1 MTKNND
7 EYHQIEFNIAKDD
20 LAETEKIL
28 ESYQPLSIS
37 MQGFGEEK
45 IYEPLPG
52 EMPIWEKIRV
62 KAMYQNIKNLS
73 DLENEIINKTN
84 IKILN
89 NKVIKAIGK
98 KDWQE
103 EWIQSSKP
111 MRFGEKLWIYPDHL
125 IDDLEGKVCVNLNP
139 GLAFGTGSHPTTR
152 LCLEWL
158 EKSNLDQK
166 SLLDYGCGSGIL
178 GISAIKLGAKSVTA
192 IDLDPQAVI
201 ASKSNAEKN
210 HVHQEIEITDNNK
223 TIEKNFNII
232 VANIL
237 AKPLIELAPYFYKKL
252 NKEGAICLSGILEGQ
267 INIIKDAYLKYFNL
281 SEIKIKDGWV
291 MMSGIKL

>member
-20 LAETEKIL
+20 LTETEKIL

-37 MQGFGEEK
+37 IQGFGEEK

-84 IKILN
+84 IKIFN
-89 NKVIKAIGK
+89 NKVIKAIGE

-103 EWIQSSKP
+103 EWVQSSKP

-125 IDDLEGKVCVNLNP
+125 IDNLEGKVCVNLNP

-166 SLLDYGCGSGIL
+166 SVLDYGCGSGIL

-201 ASKSNAEKN
+201 ASKNNAEKN
-210 HVHQEIEITDNNK
+210 HVQQEIKITDNNK
-223 TIEKNFNII
+223 KIEKNFNII

-252 NKEGAICLSGILEGQ
+252 NQDGVICLSGILEGQ

>member
-1 MTKNND
+1 MTKNYD
-7 EYHQIEFNIAKDD
+7 GYHQIEFNIAKDD

-84 IKILN
+84 IKTLN
-89 NKVIKAIGK
+89 NKIIKAIGK

-103 EWIQSSKP
+103 EWVQSSKP
-111 MRFGEKLWIYPDHL
+111 MRYGEKLWIYPDHL
-125 IDDLEGKVCVNLNP
+125 IDNLEGKVCVNLNP

-166 SLLDYGCGSGIL
+166 SVLDYGCGSGIL

-201 ASKSNAEKN
+201 ASKNNAEKN
-210 HVHQEIEITDNNK
+210 HVQQEIEITDNNK

>member
-62 KAMYQNIKNLS
+62 KAMYQNMKNLS

-84 IKILN
+84 IKILD

-111 MRFGEKLWIYPDHL
+111 MRFGKKLWIYPDHL
-125 IDDLEGKVCVNLNP
+125 IDNLEGKVCVNLNP

-166 SLLDYGCGSGIL
+166 SVLDYGCGSGIL

-201 ASKSNAEKN
+201 ASKNNAEKN
-210 HVHQEIEITDNNK
+210 HVQQEIEITDNNK

-252 NKEGAICLSGILEGQ
+252 NKEGAICVSGILEGQ

>member
-89 NKVIKAIGK
+89 NKVIKAIGE

-103 EWIQSSKP
+103 EWMQSSKP

-166 SLLDYGCGSGIL
+166 SVLDYGCGSGIL

-201 ASKSNAEKN
+201 ASKNNAEKN
-210 HVHQEIEITDNNK
+210 HVQQEIEITDNNK

-267 INIIKDAYLKYFNL
+267 INIIKDAYLRYFNL

>member
-37 MQGFGEEK
+37 IQGFGEEK

-84 IKILN
+84 IKTLN

-103 EWIQSSKP
+103 EWVQSSKP

-125 IDDLEGKVCVNLNP
+125 IDNLEGKVCVNLNP

-166 SLLDYGCGSGIL
+166 SVLDYGCGSGIL

-201 ASKSNAEKN
+201 ASKNNAEKN
-210 HVHQEIEITDNNK
+210 HVQQQIEITDNNK

>member
-62 KAMYQNIKNLS
+62 KAMYQNMKNLS

-89 NKVIKAIGK
+89 NKLIKAIGE

-103 EWIQSSKP
+103 EWVQSSKP
-111 MRFGEKLWIYPDHL
+111 MRFGKKLWIYPDHL
-125 IDDLEGKVCVNLNP
+125 IDNLEGKVCVNLNP

-166 SLLDYGCGSGIL
+166 SVLDYGCGSGIL
-178 GISAIKLGAKSVTA
+178 GISAIKLGAKCVTA

-201 ASKSNAEKN
+201 ASKNNAEKN
-210 HVHQEIEITDNNK
+210 HVQQEIEITDNNK

>member
-7 EYHQIEFNIAKDD
+7 GYHQIEFNIAKDD

-28 ESYQPLSIS
+28 ESYQPISIS
-37 MQGFGEEK
+37 IQGFGEEK

-89 NKVIKAIGK
+89 NKVIKAIGE

-103 EWIQSSKP
+103 EWVQSSKP

-125 IDDLEGKVCVNLNP
+125 IDNLEGKVCVNLNP

-166 SLLDYGCGSGIL
+166 SVLDYGCGSGIL

-201 ASKSNAEKN
+201 ASKNNAEKN
-210 HVHQEIEITDNNK
+210 HVQQEIEITDNNK

-267 INIIKDAYLKYFNL
+267 INIIKDAYLRYFNL

>member
-1 MTKNND
+1 
-7 EYHQIEFNIAKDD
+7 
-20 LAETEKIL
+20 
-28 ESYQPLSIS
+28 
-37 MQGFGEEK
+37 
-45 IYEPLPG
+45 
-52 EMPIWEKIRV
+52 
-62 KAMYQNIKNLS
+62 
-73 DLENEIINKTN
+73 
-84 IKILN
+84 
-89 NKVIKAIGK
+89 
-98 KDWQE
+98 
-103 EWIQSSKP
+103 

-125 IDDLEGKVCVNLNP
+125 IDNLEGKVCVNLNP

-166 SLLDYGCGSGIL
+166 SVLDYGCGSGIL

-201 ASKSNAEKN
+201 ASKNNAEKN
-210 HVHQEIEITDNNK
+210 HVQQEIKITDNNK
-223 TIEKNFNII
+223 KIEKNFNII

-252 NKEGAICLSGILEGQ
+252 NQDGVICLSGILEGQ

>member
-89 NKVIKAIGK
+89 NKVIKAIGE

-103 EWIQSSKP
+103 EWVQSSKP

-166 SLLDYGCGSGIL
+166 SVLDYGCGSGIL

-201 ASKSNAEKN
+201 ASKNNAEKN
-210 HVHQEIEITDNNK
+210 HVQQEIEITDNNK

>member
-7 EYHQIEFNIAKDD
+7 GYHQIEFNIAKDD

-89 NKVIKAIGK
+89 NKVIKAIGG

-103 EWIQSSKP
+103 EWVQSSKP

-125 IDDLEGKVCVNLNP
+125 IDNLEGKVCVNLNP

-166 SLLDYGCGSGIL
+166 SVLDYGCGSGIL

-201 ASKSNAEKN
+201 ASKNNAEKN
-210 HVHQEIEITDNNK
+210 HVQQEIEITDNNK
-223 TIEKNFNII
+223 KIEKNFNII

-267 INIIKDAYLKYFNL
+267 INIIKDAYLRYFNL

>member
-84 IKILN
+84 IKTLN
-89 NKVIKAIGK
+89 NKVIRVIGE

-103 EWIQSSKP
+103 EWVQSSKP

-125 IDDLEGKVCVNLNP
+125 IDNLEGKICVNLNP

-166 SLLDYGCGSGIL
+166 SVLDYGCGSGIL

-201 ASKSNAEKN
+201 ASKNNAEKN
-210 HVHQEIEITDNNK
+210 HVQQEIEITDNNK

>member
-89 NKVIKAIGK
+89 NKVIKAIGE

-111 MRFGEKLWIYPDHL
+111 MRFGKKLWIYPDHL

-166 SLLDYGCGSGIL
+166 SVLDYGCGSGIL

-201 ASKSNAEKN
+201 ASKNNAEKN
-210 HVHQEIEITDNNK
+210 HVQQEIEITDNNK

-267 INIIKDAYLKYFNL
+267 INIIKDAYLRYFNL

>member
-37 MQGFGEEK
+37 IQGFGEEK

-103 EWIQSSKP
+103 EWMQSSKP

-125 IDDLEGKVCVNLNP
+125 IDNLDGKVCVNLNP

-166 SLLDYGCGSGIL
+166 SVLDYGCGSGIL

-201 ASKSNAEKN
+201 ASKNNAEKN
-210 HVHQEIEITDNNK
+210 HVQQEIEITDNNK

-267 INIIKDAYLKYFNL
+267 INIIKDAYLRYFNL

>member
-7 EYHQIEFNIAKDD
+7 GYHQIEFNIAKDD

-89 NKVIKAIGK
+89 NKVIREIGE

-103 EWIQSSKP
+103 EWVQSSKP

-125 IDDLEGKVCVNLNP
+125 IDNLEGKVCVNLNP

-166 SLLDYGCGSGIL
+166 SVLDYGCGSGIL

-201 ASKSNAEKN
+201 ASKNNAEKN
-210 HVHQEIEITDNNK
+210 HVQQEIEITDNNK

-252 NKEGAICLSGILEGQ
+252 NQDGVICLSGILEGQ

>member
-84 IKILN
+84 IEKLN
-89 NKVIKAIGK
+89 NKVIKAIGG

-103 EWIQSSKP
+103 EWVQSSKP

-125 IDDLEGKVCVNLNP
+125 IDNLEGKVCVNLNP

-166 SLLDYGCGSGIL
+166 SVLDYGCGSGIL

-201 ASKSNAEKN
+201 ASKNNAEKN
-210 HVHQEIEITDNNK
+210 HVQQEIEITDNNK

-291 MMSGIKL
+291 MISGIKL

>member
-37 MQGFGEEK
+37 IQGFGEEK

-62 KAMYQNIKNLS
+62 KAMYQNMKNLS
-73 DLENEIINKTN
+73 DLENKIINKTN
-84 IKILN
+84 IKILD

-125 IDDLEGKVCVNLNP
+125 IDNLEGKVCVNLNP

-166 SLLDYGCGSGIL
+166 SVLDYGCGSGIL
-178 GISAIKLGAKSVTA
+178 GISAIKLGAKCVTA

-201 ASKSNAEKN
+201 ASKNNAEKN
-210 HVHQEIEITDNNK
+210 HVQQEIEITDNNK

-252 NKEGAICLSGILEGQ
+252 NKDGAICLSGILEGQ
-267 INIIKDAYLKYFNL
+267 INIIKDTYLKYFNL

>member
-7 EYHQIEFNIAKDD
+7 GYHQIEFNIAKDD

-28 ESYQPLSIS
+28 ELYQPLSIS
-37 MQGFGEEK
+37 IQGFGEEK

-73 DLENEIINKTN
+73 ELENEIINKTK

-89 NKVIKAIGK
+89 NKVIKTIGE

-103 EWIQSSKP
+103 EWVQSSKP

-125 IDDLEGKVCVNLNP
+125 INNLEGKVCVNLNP

-166 SLLDYGCGSGIL
+166 SVLDYGCGSGIL

-201 ASKSNAEKN
+201 ASKNNAEKN
-210 HVHQEIEITDNNK
+210 HVRKEIEITDNNI
-223 TIEKNFNII
+223 TIERNFNII

-237 AKPLIELAPYFYKKL
+237 AKPLIKLAPYFYKKL

>member
-37 MQGFGEEK
+37 IQGFGEEK

-103 EWIQSSKP
+103 EWMQSSKP

-166 SLLDYGCGSGIL
+166 SVLDYGCGSGIL

-201 ASKSNAEKN
+201 ASKNNAEKN
-210 HVHQEIEITDNNK
+210 HVQQEIEITDNNK

-267 INIIKDAYLKYFNL
+267 INIIKDAYLRYFNL

>member
-62 KAMYQNIKNLS
+62 KAMYQNMKNLS
-73 DLENEIINKTN
+73 DLENKIINKTN

-89 NKVIKAIGK
+89 NKLIKAIGE

-103 EWIQSSKP
+103 EWVQSSKP
-111 MRFGEKLWIYPDHL
+111 MRFGKKLWIYPDHL
-125 IDDLEGKVCVNLNP
+125 IDNLEGKVCVNLNP

-158 EKSNLDQK
+158 ERSNLDQK
-166 SLLDYGCGSGIL
+166 SVLDYGCGSGIL

-201 ASKSNAEKN
+201 ASKNNAEKN
-210 HVHQEIEITDNNK
+210 HVQQAIEITDNNK

>member
-20 LAETEKIL
+20 LTETEKIL

-37 MQGFGEEK
+37 IQGFGEEK

-62 KAMYQNIKNLS
+62 KAMYQNIKNLKE
-73 DLENEIINKTN
+73 LESEIINRTN
-84 IKILN
+84 IKILH
-89 NKVIKAIGK
+89 NKVIKAIGE

-103 EWIQSSKP
+103 EWVQSSKP

-125 IDDLEGKVCVNLNP
+125 IDNLEGEVCVNLNP

-158 EKSNLDQK
+158 EKSNLHQK
-166 SLLDYGCGSGIL
+166 SILDYGCGSGIL

-201 ASKSNAEKN
+201 ASKNNAEKN
-210 HVHQEIEITDNNK
+210 HVQQEIEITDNNK

-252 NKEGAICLSGILEGQ
+252 NKDGAICLSGILEGQ
-267 INIIKDAYLKYFNL
+267 INIIKDTYLKYFNL

>member
-37 MQGFGEEK
+37 IQGFGEEK

-84 IKILN
+84 IEILN
-89 NKVIKAIGK
+89 NKVIKAIGG

-103 EWIQSSKP
+103 EWVQSSKP

-125 IDDLEGKVCVNLNP
+125 IDNLEGKVCVNLNP

-166 SLLDYGCGSGIL
+166 SVLDYGCGSGIL

-201 ASKSNAEKN
+201 ASKNNAEKN
-210 HVHQEIEITDNNK
+210 HVQQEIEITDNNK

-267 INIIKDAYLKYFNL
+267 INIIKDAYLRYFNL
-281 SEIKIKDGWV
+281 SEMKIKDGWV

>member
-37 MQGFGEEK
+37 IQGFGEEK

-84 IKILN
+84 IEILN
-89 NKVIKAIGK
+89 NKVIKAIGG

-103 EWIQSSKP
+103 EWVQSSKP

-125 IDDLEGKVCVNLNP
+125 IDNLEGKVCVNLNP

-166 SLLDYGCGSGIL
+166 SVLDYGCGSGIL

-201 ASKSNAEKN
+201 ASKNNAEKN
-210 HVHQEIEITDNNK
+210 HVQQEIEITDNNK

>member
-7 EYHQIEFNIAKDD
+7 GYHQIEFNIAKDD

-28 ESYQPLSIS
+28 ELYQPLSIS
-37 MQGFGEEK
+37 IQGFGEEK

-73 DLENEIINKTN
+73 ELENEIINKTK

-89 NKVIKAIGK
+89 NKVIKTIGE

-103 EWIQSSKP
+103 EWVQSSKP

-125 IDDLEGKVCVNLNP
+125 INNLEGKVCVNLNP

-166 SLLDYGCGSGIL
+166 SVLDYGCGSGIL

-201 ASKSNAEKN
+201 ASKNNAEKN
-210 HVHQEIEITDNNK
+210 HVQQEIEITDNNK

-291 MMSGIKL
+291 MISGIKL

>member
-1 MTKNND
+1 MLKNND
-7 EYHQIEFNIAKDD
+7 EYHQIEFDISKDD

-37 MQGFGEEK
+37 IEGFDEEK

-52 EMPIWEKIRV
+52 EMPIWMKIRV
-62 KAMYQNIKNLS
+62 KAMYQNSKNLKE
-73 DLENEIINKTN
+73 LESEIINKSN
-84 IKILN
+84 IEILH
-89 NKVIKAIGK
+89 NKEIKAIRK

-125 IDDLEGKVCVNLNP
+125 IDNIEGRICVNLNQ

-166 SLLDYGCGSGIL
+166 SVLDYGCGSGIL

-201 ASKSNAEKN
+201 ASKNNAEKN
-210 HVHQEIEITDNNK
+210 HVQQEIEITDNNK
-223 TIEKNFNII
+223 TIEKSFNII

>member
-37 MQGFGEEK
+37 IQGFGEEK

-73 DLENEIINKTN
+73 ELENEIINKTK

-89 NKVIKAIGK
+89 NKVIKTIGG

-103 EWIQSSKP
+103 EWVQSSKP

-125 IDDLEGKVCVNLNP
+125 IDNLEGKVCVNLNP

-166 SLLDYGCGSGIL
+166 SVLDYGCGSGIL

-201 ASKSNAEKN
+201 ASKNNAEKN
-210 HVHQEIEITDNNK
+210 HVQQEIEITDNNK

-252 NKEGAICLSGILEGQ
+252 NLDGVICLSGILEGQ

>member
-62 KAMYQNIKNLS
+62 KAMYQNMKNLS

-84 IKILN
+84 IKILD

-111 MRFGEKLWIYPDHL
+111 MRFGKKLWIYPDHL
-125 IDDLEGKVCVNLNP
+125 IHNLEGKVCVNLNP
-139 GLAFGTGSHPTTR
+139 GLAFGTGSHPTTK

-166 SLLDYGCGSGIL
+166 SVLDYGCGSGIL
-178 GISAIKLGAKSVTA
+178 GISAIKLGAKCVTA

-201 ASKSNAEKN
+201 ASKNNAEKN
-210 HVHQEIEITDNNK
+210 HVQQEIEITDNNK

-252 NKEGAICLSGILEGQ
+252 NKDGAICLSGILEGQ

>member
-20 LAETEKIL
+20 LTETEKIL

-37 MQGFGEEK
+37 IQGFGEEK

-73 DLENEIINKTN
+73 ELENEIINKTN
-84 IKILN
+84 IKIFN
-89 NKVIKAIGK
+89 NKVIKAIGG

-103 EWIQSSKP
+103 EWVQSSKP

-125 IDDLEGKVCVNLNP
+125 IDNLEGKVCVNLNP

-166 SLLDYGCGSGIL
+166 SVLDYGCGSGIL

-201 ASKSNAEKN
+201 ASKNNAEKN
-210 HVHQEIEITDNNK
+210 HVQQEIEITDNNK

>member
-37 MQGFGEEK
+37 IQGFGEEK

-73 DLENEIINKTN
+73 DLENEIYKTN

-89 NKVIKAIGK
+89 NKVIKAIGG

-103 EWIQSSKP
+103 EWVQSSKP

-125 IDDLEGKVCVNLNP
+125 IDNLDGKVCVNLNP

-201 ASKSNAEKN
+201 ASKNNAEKN
-210 HVHQEIEITDNNK
+210 HVQQEIEITDNNK

>member
-37 MQGFGEEK
+37 IQGFGEEK

-89 NKVIKAIGK
+89 NKVIKAIGE

-103 EWIQSSKP
+103 EWVQSSKP

-125 IDDLEGKVCVNLNP
+125 IDNLEGKVCVNLNP

-166 SLLDYGCGSGIL
+166 SVLDYGCGSGIL

-201 ASKSNAEKN
+201 ASKNNAEKN

>member
-89 NKVIKAIGK
+89 NKVIKAIGE

-103 EWIQSSKP
+103 EWVQSSKP

-125 IDDLEGKVCVNLNP
+125 IDNLEGKVCVNLNP

-166 SLLDYGCGSGIL
+166 SVLDYGCGSGIL

-201 ASKSNAEKN
+201 ASKNNAEKN
-210 HVHQEIEITDNNK
+210 HVQQEIEITDNNK

-267 INIIKDAYLKYFNL
+267 INIIKDAYLRYFNL

>member
-103 EWIQSSKP
+103 EWMQSSKP

-166 SLLDYGCGSGIL
+166 SVLDYGCGSGIL

-201 ASKSNAEKN
+201 ASKNNAEKN
-210 HVHQEIEITDNNK
+210 HVQQEIEITDNNK

>member
-37 MQGFGEEK
+37 IQGFGEEK

-103 EWIQSSKP
+103 EWMQSSKP

-125 IDDLEGKVCVNLNP
+125 IDNLEGKVCVNLNP

-166 SLLDYGCGSGIL
+166 SVLDYGCGSGIL

-201 ASKSNAEKN
+201 ASKNNAEKN
-210 HVHQEIEITDNNK
+210 HVQQEIEITDNNK

>member
-37 MQGFGEEK
+37 IQGFGEEK

-89 NKVIKAIGK
+89 NKVIKAIGE

-103 EWIQSSKP
+103 EWVQSSKP

-125 IDDLEGKVCVNLNP
+125 IDNLEGKVCVNLNP

-166 SLLDYGCGSGIL
+166 SVLDYGCGSGIL

-201 ASKSNAEKN
+201 ASKNNAEKN
-210 HVHQEIEITDNNK
+210 HVQQEIEITDNNK

>member
-37 MQGFGEEK
+37 IQGFGEEK

-73 DLENEIINKTN
+73 DLENEIIKKTN
-84 IKILN
+84 IKILK
-89 NKVIKAIGK
+89 NKVIKTIGE

-103 EWIQSSKP
+103 EWVQSSKP

-125 IDDLEGKVCVNLNP
+125 INNLEGKVCVNLNP

-166 SLLDYGCGSGIL
+166 SVLDYGCGSGIL

-201 ASKSNAEKN
+201 ASKNNAEKN
-210 HVHQEIEITDNNK
+210 HVQHEIEITDNNK

-252 NKEGAICLSGILEGQ
+252 NKDGVICLSGILEGQ

>member
-37 MQGFGEEK
+37 IQGFGEEK

-62 KAMYQNIKNLS
+62 KAMYQNIKNLKE
-73 DLENEIINKTN
+73 LESEIINRTN
-84 IKILN
+84 IKILH
-89 NKVIKAIGK
+89 NKVIKAIGE

-103 EWIQSSKP
+103 EWVQSSKP

-125 IDDLEGKVCVNLNP
+125 IDNLEGEVCVNLNP

-166 SLLDYGCGSGIL
+166 SVLDYGCGSGIL

-201 ASKSNAEKN
+201 ASKNNAEKN
-210 HVHQEIEITDNNK
+210 HVQQEIKITDNNK
-223 TIEKNFNII
+223 KIEKNFNII

-252 NKEGAICLSGILEGQ
+252 NQDGVICLSGILEGQ

>member
-37 MQGFGEEK
+37 IQGFGEEK

-89 NKVIKAIGK
+89 NKVIKAIGE

-103 EWIQSSKP
+103 EWVQSSKP
-111 MRFGEKLWIYPDHL
+111 IRFGEKLWIYPDHL
-125 IDDLEGKVCVNLNP
+125 KDNLEGKVCVNLNP

-158 EKSNLDQK
+158 EKSNLNQK
-166 SLLDYGCGSGIL
+166 SVLDYGCGSGIL

-201 ASKSNAEKN
+201 ASKNNAEKN
-210 HVHQEIEITDNNK
+210 HVQQEIEITDNNK

>member
-103 EWIQSSKP
+103 EWMQSSKP

-125 IDDLEGKVCVNLNP
+125 IDNLEGKVCVNLNP

-166 SLLDYGCGSGIL
+166 SVLDYGCGSGIL

-201 ASKSNAEKN
+201 ASKNNAEKN
-210 HVHQEIEITDNNK
+210 HVQQEIEITDNNK

-252 NKEGAICLSGILEGQ
+252 NKDGAICLSGILEGQ
-267 INIIKDAYLKYFNL
+267 INIIKGTYLKYFNL

>member
-103 EWIQSSKP
+103 EWMQSSKP

-125 IDDLEGKVCVNLNP
+125 IDNLEGKVCVNLNP

-166 SLLDYGCGSGIL
+166 SVLDYGCGSGIL

-201 ASKSNAEKN
+201 ASKNNAEKN
-210 HVHQEIEITDNNK
+210 HVQQAIEITDNNK

-267 INIIKDAYLKYFNL
+267 INIIKDAYLRYFNL